1 MNITLPELKQLLTE
15 LSLLSDV
22 AQSDDEQCALLDSR
36 DAQPFDDEWVRVHKA
51 IEQEKRASS
60 LNTAIEDEIRELAF
74 KKAYQ
79 NTGNGEI
86 AGYVSD
92 DFDLLARAIAV
103 GYFDPWLNLLWN
115 EYQAGRFPHG
125 DLTA

>member
-1 MNITLPELKQLLTE
+1 MNIILPELKQILAE
-15 LSLLSDV
+15 ISLLSDV
-22 AQSDDEQCALLDSR
+22 AQSYDEQCALLDSR

-51 IEQEKRASS
+51 IEQEKRGSS

-103 GYFDPWLNLLWN
+103 GYSDPWLELLLD
-115 EYQAGRFPHG
+115 EYQSGRFPHG

>member
-1 MNITLPELKQLLTE
+1 MNIRLQELRQLLTE

-22 AQSDDEQCALLDSR
+22 AQSNDEQCALLDSR

-51 IEQEKRASS
+51 VEHEKRASS
-60 LNTAIEDEIRELAF
+60 LNIQIVDEIRELAF
-74 KKAYQ
+74 KKEYQ

-103 GYFDPWLNLLWN
+103 GYSDPWLELLWN
-115 EYQAGRFPHG
+115 EYHAGRFPHG